1 MTSSENTSF
10 ARSTLLRGIIRSALR
25 ISRKYTKS
33 CFRVNLSTHH
43 EATRGHEDT
52 APRILNIDTR
62 QRRMISIEPIPL
74 HPGTLDPCTHQIVGR
89 VGPVVRPGTLE
100 DTDIACPCQK
110 SKQNSPVIE
119 LV

>member
-1 MTSSENTSF
+1 LTSSENTSF

-25 ISRKYTKS
+25 RSRKYTKS

-62 QRRMISIEPIPL
+62 QQRMVSIETMPL
-74 HPGTLDPCTHQIVGR
+74 YPGKLDPCTHRIVGR
-89 VGPVVRPGTLE
+89 VGPAVRPGTLQN
-100 DTDIACPCQK
+100 TDISRPYQK

-119 LV
+119 HV